1 MGEHRSDEGGI
12 RQRTLL
18 CGSWGQEVQI
28 GGDSEVFGDND
39 QQVMAGY
46 NKKRS
51 GLGLGRLQGL

>member
-1 MGEHRSDEGGI
+1 MWKLGTGGSN
-12 RQRTLL
+12 RWRY
-18 CGSWGQEVQI
+18 
-28 GGDSEVFGDND
+28 SEVFGDND